1 MKILVVTT
9 GLGYGGAERML
20 LGLSREWM
28 AAGCDL
34 HIISLS
40 DEIALAP
47 QFEECGATVQSL
59 NLGRGPG
66 AFSGLLGLSRAIR
79 RQKPDVVQTWMP
91 HADLLGGLAARLAGV
106 KNLVWGLH
114 HADLGRSGLKL
125 STMLVVRCNALLSWL
140 VPRAIVAVSE
150 HVRQRHIEA
159 GYARSRIDVV
169 PNAIDADRFQFSQQ
183 GRERIRGELWVADEA
198 FVVGFLGRFDR
209 VKRLGDFLDAAKG
222 LANRLENTAFIM
234 AGDGLDAGN
243 ARLGEM
249 IRSRGLEQRVSLLGV
264 RDDVPDILSAFD
276 VLLCTSQDEA
286 FGLVV
291 LEALSCQIPCVST
304 NNQGCVY
311 AGGKF
316 ARYVDVGNVAG
327 FVDATIEISQIE
339 TGEIK
344 RWAAG
349 ARAHA
354 VSDFGIKSSA
364 QRYIELYGGV

>member
-1 MKILVVTT
+1 MRSMLT
-9 GLGYGGAERML
+9 G
-20 LGLSREWM
+20 
-28 AAGCDL
+28 
-34 HIISLS
+34 
-40 DEIALAP
+40 
-47 QFEECGATVQSL
+47 
-59 NLGRGPG
+59 
-66 AFSGLLGLSRAIR
+66 
-79 RQKPDVVQTWMP
+79 
-91 HADLLGGLAARLAGV
+91 
-106 KNLVWGLH
+106 
-114 HADLGRSGLKL
+114 
-125 STMLVVRCNALLSWL
+125 
-140 VPRAIVAVSE
+140 
-150 HVRQRHIEA
+150 
-159 GYARSRIDVV
+159 
-169 PNAIDADRFQFSQQ
+169 FQFSQQ

-264 RDDVPDILSAFD
+264 EDDVPDILSAFD